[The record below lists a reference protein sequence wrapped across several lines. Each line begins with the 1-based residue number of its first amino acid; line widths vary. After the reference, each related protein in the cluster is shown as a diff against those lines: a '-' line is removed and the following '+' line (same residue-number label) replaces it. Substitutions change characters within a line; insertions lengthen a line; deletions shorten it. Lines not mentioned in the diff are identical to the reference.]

1 MSNLKNSIA
10 FLFFYLVFVFG
21 IAQVRFIEDNVL
33 NFDPAFFILV
43 GIAVLSGLY
52 FPIST
57 RFTFYPYLMG
67 WAIFYGLVWL
77 FYWRTRIPALND
89 QSLGIQFLLIL
100 IGAALSYDVG
110 RHLAGVNTLL
120 EGLSASTYP
129 NRTLEIERAEDR
141 ISAELTRS
149 RRYHHP
155 LSLLLV
161 ELGTKAETGGEK
173 AIKDLQKDLLRR
185 FAIARVGQIISDR
198 ARETDLILRDRSG
211 RFLLLCPETNGENSI
226 LFGERL
232 RRAVTENLGVEMN
245 WSFASFPEDALT
257 FDELVEFA
265 EHRLDILNPSQIQ
278 KQDQEALDVMDRV

>member
-10 FLFFYLVFVFG
+10 FLFFYVILVFG

-33 NFDPAFFILV
+33 NFEPAFFILV

-52 FPIST
+52 FPISS
-57 RFTFYPYLMG
+57 RFTIYPYLMT
-67 WAIFYGLVWL
+67 WAAFYGLVWL
-77 FYWRTRIPALND
+77 FYWRTHIPPLNG
-89 QSLGIQFLLIL
+89 QLLGIQFMLII
-100 IGAALSYDVG
+100 IGAGLSYDVG
-110 RHLAGVNTLL
+110 RHLEGINTLL

-129 NRTLEIERAEDR
+129 NRTLEIKRAEDR

-155 LSLLLV
+155 LSLLMV
-161 ELGTKAETGGEK
+161 ELDKKTENVDVK
-173 AIKDLQKDLLRR
+173 AIKGLQKDLLRR

-211 RFLLLCPETNGENSI
+211 RFLLLCPETNSENSL
-226 LFGERL
+226 LFGDRI
-232 RRAVTENLGVEMN
+232 RRAVVESMGADVN

-257 FDELVEFA
+257 FEELVEFA
-265 EHRLDILNPSQIQ
+265 EHRLGILEPPQAQEQ
-278 KQDQEALDVMDRV
+278 KQDQEALA

>member
-10 FLFFYLVFVFG
+10 FLFFYVILVFG

-33 NFDPAFFILV
+33 NFEPVFFVLV
-43 GIAVLSGLY
+43 GIAVVSGLY
-52 FPIST
+52 FPISS
-57 RFTFYPYLMG
+57 RFTIYAYLMT
-67 WAIFYGLVWL
+67 WAAFYGLVWL
-77 FYWRTRIPALND
+77 FYWRTHIPVLNG
-89 QSLGIQFLLIL
+89 QLLGIQFMLII
-100 IGAALSYDVG
+100 IGAGLSYDVG
-110 RHLAGVNTLL
+110 RHLEGINTLL

-129 NRTLEIERAEDR
+129 NRTLEIKRAEDR

-161 ELGTKAETGGEK
+161 ELDKKTKAADVK
-173 AIKDLQKDLLRR
+173 AIKGLQNDLLHR

-211 RFLLLCPETNGENSI
+211 RFLLLCPETNSENSL
-226 LFGERL
+226 LFGDRI
-232 RRAVTENLGVEMN
+232 RRAVVESMGADVN

-265 EHRLDILNPSQIQ
+265 EHRLGIVDPSQAQEQ
-278 KQDQEALDVMDRV
+278 KQDQEALA